1 MTMSAPAPANYYI
14 PGFGTVSDNTTH
26 CEWVN
31 GNWACVGRKKREA
44 EPEPKEKREAG
55 GPGDVNCV
63 PDYGYNCDAQYPDY
77 PVFGGCRWECF
88 DYGCL
93 EVC

>member
-44 EPEPKEKREAG
+44 EPEAKEKREAS
-55 GPGDVNCV
+55 PE
-63 PDYGYNCDAQYPDY
+63 AQYYDY
-77 PVFGGCRWECF
+77 LVFGGCRWECF